1 MFIGLGQVLGRAFDA
16 YPNRIVGYTLNIVGS
31 LVGIVGFSLISL
43 LQLPPAVWFLIS
55 VAGIAYLLRQ
65 AGSLSLPRCVA
76 LVALLLAVT
85 VPSITR
91 ARNGSES
98 YWSPYYAVEYQPDK
112 LSILVNNI
120 GHQTM
125 VPFDTGGS
133 SYSLIHLLRKAVGG
147 LPFADALIIG
157 AGSGN
162 DINHALRNG
171 VRHIDAVEIDP
182 VIQSIGIR
190 DNPDRPYSDPRLTR
204 HLHDGRH
211 YLRTTVHNYHLGAYA
226 RVHSPLLQRGYA
238 HIPLVSYT
246 V

>member
-1 MFIGLGQVLGRAFDA
+1 M
-16 YPNRIVGYTLNIVGS
+16 
-31 LVGIVGFSLISL
+31 ISL

-98 YWSPYYAVEYQPDK
+98 YWSPYYAVEYQPHT
-112 LSILVNNI
+112 LSIFVNNI
-120 GHQTM
+120 GHQAM

-133 SYSLIHLLRKAVGG
+133 SYSLIHLLQKAVGG
-147 LPFADALIIG
+147 LPFKDALIIG

-182 VIQSIGIR
+182 VIQSIGTEIIPTSLIPTR
-190 DNPDRPYSDPRLTR
+190 GSADILTTAGITCAPPGTNTTCRVCARRPS
-204 HLHDGRH
+204 G
-211 YLRTTVHNYHLGAYA
+211 
-226 RVHSPLLQRGYA
+226 SPQGYA
-238 HIPLVSYT
+238 NIRSRATCLPSRR
-246 V
+246 